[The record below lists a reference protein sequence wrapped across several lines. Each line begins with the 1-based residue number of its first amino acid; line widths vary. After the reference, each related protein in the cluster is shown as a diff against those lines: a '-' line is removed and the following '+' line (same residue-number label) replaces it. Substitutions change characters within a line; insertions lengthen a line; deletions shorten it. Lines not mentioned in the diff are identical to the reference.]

1 MNKLTPLE
9 KFRQL
14 VKNIPTDK
22 KVFLALTLILIGTA
36 FLQTNYQKLKMVS
49 ATTHFVELSDNG
61 FDPRELTV
69 SQGDTVKFTT
79 VRNKYFWPASN
90 THPTHD
96 IYADFD
102 AKNAVAPNAFW
113 SFQFDRVG
121 EWHYHDHLD
130 PQFSGVIIV
139 VPGSTGET
147 KANCQN
153 IDDASLSKTKRDF
166 CWDVYISKILKKDGI
181 AEAFKFLRESK
192 SENPN
197 FELECHSAAH
207 RIGRSILEEFK
218 KNPLVEI
225 PLESQDCGFGM
236 YHGFMENLFVTG
248 SDIQIAH
255 NFCRSIKYDL
265 VNPSDKMNECYHGVG
280 HGVAEYY
287 YPQSPDNQDLVQK
300 TSLISCETNMNTTLE
315 KGSCGVGVY
324 GWLLNQLPYFEQRKL
339 SPVDYCQKQSE
350 SYQDICLMAA
360 MRHFRNF
367 FTDFVTESMDFV
379 LNLKDQA
386 KALHLAQSFA
396 RNFANYD
403 RSRNDYLLLDL
414 KNCKAL
420 PVASYPQC
428 LDTILKPLKS

>member
-1 MNKLTPLE
+1 MKIIFPKSLKNKLTKNKAFVPLMIA
-9 KFRQL
+9 L
-14 VKNIPTDK
+14 VMVP
-22 KVFLALTLILIGTA
+22 FLAAGGSKPTPATS
-36 FLQTNYQKLKMVS
+36 MV
-49 ATTHFVELSDNG
+49 HFVELTEEG
-61 FDPRELTV
+61 FSPKELTI

-79 VRNKYFWPASN
+79 TRDKYFWPASN

-96 IYADFD
+96 IYAEFD
-102 AKNAVAPNAFW
+102 AKNAVAPSAYW

-121 EWHYHDHLD
+121 EWQYHDHLD
-130 PQFSGVIIV
+130 PKFSGIVIV
-139 VPGSTGET
+139 LSGRAGES
-147 KANCQN
+147 KADCQS
-153 IDDASLSKTKRDF
+153 IDDPSLSKTKRDF
-166 CWDVYISKILKKDGI
+166 CWDVYISKILKSGGI
-181 AEAFKFLRESK
+181 AEAFKFLRQSK
-192 SENPN
+192 NENPN

-248 SDIQIAH
+248 SDIQLAH

-265 VNPSDKMNECYHGVG
+265 VNPSDQMNECYHGLG

-287 YPQSPDNQDLVQK
+287 YPQSPSNQDLVQK
-300 TSLISCETNMNTTLE
+300 TSLIKCETSMNSALE
-315 KGSCGVGVY
+315 LGSCGVGVY
-324 GWLLNQLPYFEQRKL
+324 GWLLNQRPYFEQRKL
-339 SPVDYCQKQSE
+339 SPVTYCRNQAE

-367 FTDFVTESMDFV
+367 FSDFVTESIDFV
-379 LNLKDQA
+379 LDLKDQA

-403 RSRNDYLLLDL
+403 RSRNEYLLSDF

-420 PVASYPQC
+420 PAASYRQC
-428 LDTILKPLKS
+428 LDAILKPLKS